1 MPRSLLV
8 LTLAGSLF
16 TLAPARAGAQNQAEN
31 VAAARALGIQGVQ
44 LADEGRCAEALGPLE
59 RAETLYHAPSI
70 LGRLGECQVAV
81 GQLVLGTE
89 NLNRTVREPLAANA
103 PQAFRDAQARA
114 QKVLDS
120 ALPRIARLVV
130 HVEPPNVNAKV
141 LIGSTEVPPALLG
154 AERPTDPGT
163 HQITANA
170 PGFLQSQS
178 IVTLAEGARQEVTLT
193 MTRDPNAVVPG
204 VAPVAAAPR
213 SEPPPPTLP
222 PPALDSGRKSSTAGI
237 VLLAIGGAGLA
248 VGGVT
253 GYLAIQKESDLD
265 CPDHE
270 CPESEQDKLDQAN
283 SMAMIS
289 NIGFGVGIAGAIV
302 GTVLLL
308 SGGNSTEKAARA
320 ASLSSLR
327 ARPFVRGQSLGV
339 EGSF

>member
-1 MPRSLLV
+1 MLRSWSVPLLV
-8 LTLAGSLF
+8 LALGLSLPRQALA
-16 TLAPARAGAQNQAEN
+16 QAEN
-31 VAAARALGIQGVQ
+31 IAAARALGIQGVQ
-44 LADEGRCAEALGPLE
+44 LADDGKCAEAIPPLE
-59 RAETLYHAPSI
+59 RAESLYHAPSI

-130 HVEPPNVNAKV
+130 RIEPPNVHAKV
-141 LIGSTEVPPALLG
+141 MIGNTEVPPALLG

-178 IVTLAEGARQEVTLT
+178 IITLAEGARQEVTLT

-204 VAPVAAAPR
+204 AAPVAAAPR

-253 GYLAIQKESDLD
+253 GFLAIKKEGDLD
-265 CPDHE
+265 CPDDK
-270 CPESEQDKLDQAN
+270 CPESEQDKLDQAHN
-283 SMAMIS
+283 MAMIS

-302 GTVLLL
+302 GTILLL
-308 SGGNSTEKAARA
+308 SGGNSTEKTARES
-320 ASLSSLR
+320 SLSSLR

>member
-1 MPRSLLV
+1 MLRSLLV
-8 LTLAGSLF
+8 LILVGSLL
-16 TLAPARAGAQNQAEN
+16 TLAPGRAGAQNQAEN

-44 LADEGRCAEALGPLE
+44 LADEGKCAEALGPLE

-89 NLNRTVREPLAANA
+89 NLNRTVREPLAPNA

-114 QKVLDS
+114 QKMLDS

-130 HVEPPNVNAKV
+130 RIEPPNVNAKV

-170 PGFLQSQS
+170 PGFLQAQS

-193 MTRDPNAVVPG
+193 MTRDPNAAVPG
-204 VAPVAAAPR
+204 TAPVAAT
-213 SEPPPPTLP
+213 PPSATLP
-222 PPALDSGRKSSTAGI
+222 PSSPPPAVASGRKSSTAGI
-237 VLLAIGGAGLA
+237 VLVGIGGVGLA

-253 GYLAIQKESDLD
+253 GFLAIKKENDLD
-265 CPDHE
+265 CPDDK
-270 CPESEQDKLDQAN
+270 CPESEQDKLDQARR
-283 SMAMIS
+283 MAMIS

-308 SGGNSTEKAARA
+308 SGGDSTEKVAQKSAP
-320 ASLSSLR
+320 SSLR
-327 ARPFVRGQSLGV
+327 ARPFVRGQSLGI